1 MTRIQRLT
9 ATCAV
14 AAAALAGAC
23 KDSTAPSATDPST
36 MATTVTSLNANF
48 SQNAVFQSL
57 MALAGAGVLAAPAV
71 LPQLVPAAPG
81 AARAAQRDLLLR
93 LAGGRAPK
101 ATLALF
107 PQNALGKT
115 FQWDTAA
122 GGHYRITDS
131 SLTGAPSQGIRFT
144 LYQVDTATLRPRLPH
159 TTTGYVDL
167 TDVSNAASN
176 GIHLL
181 LRVGQQTAADYT
193 VTEVK
198 TTSSL
203 SLAAA
208 GTLQDVVTSGP
219 QVTFN
224 LSHALTLADSSLRTN
239 YQATANG
246 ATVTMQTAYVG
257 STGNESES
265 VDWLLQKN
273 GSVEVVGVNTPDS
286 TDFQFKLNGTSFAT
300 VRQVGA
306 GPETITGPGG
316 RSLTAGEL
324 LSLVTILEQFAEV
337 YANLSLV
344 FVPTLLFFV

>member
-9 ATCAV
+9 AAAAV
-14 AAAALAGAC
+14 AASALAGAC
-23 KDSTAPSATDPST
+23 KDSTSPSAADPSA

-57 MALAGAGVLAAPAV
+57 MALSTTGVLAAPVALPPLVRGVRGTSPAV
-71 LPQLVPAAPG
+71 
-81 AARAAQRDLLLR
+81 QRNLLLG
-93 LAGGRAPK
+93 LAERAPT
-101 ATLALF
+101 AILALF
-107 PQNALGKT
+107 PANTLGKT
-115 FQWDTAA
+115 FQWDTAS

-131 SLTGAPSQGIRFT
+131 SVTGAPSQGIRFT
-144 LYQVDTATLRPRLPH
+144 LYQVDTATQRPRLPL

-167 TDVSNAASN
+167 TDVSNAQSN

-203 SLAAA
+203 TLAAT
-208 GTLQDVVTSGP
+208 GNLQDVVTSGP

-224 LSHALTLADSSLRTN
+224 LSHALTLSDSSLRTN
-239 YQATANG
+239 YQASASG
-246 ATVTMQTAYVG
+246 ATVTMQTSLVG
-257 STGNESES
+257 SAGNESES
-265 VDWLLQKN
+265 VDWLIQKN
-273 GSVEVVGVNTPDS
+273 GSVEVAGVNTPDS
-286 TDFQFKLNGTSFAT
+286 TNFQFKLNGSPFAT
-300 VRQVGA
+300 VRQVG
-306 GPETITGPGG
+306 GGQETLTGPGG

-337 YANLSLV
+337 YGNLSLV
-344 FVPTLLFFV
+344 FVPALLFFV

>member
-9 ATCAV
+9 AACAV

-23 KDSTAPSATDPST
+23 KDSTSPSATDPST
-36 MATTVTSLNANF
+36 MATTVTSLNSNF

-57 MALAGAGVLAAPAV
+57 MALSGTGVLAAPAV

-93 LAGGRAPK
+93 LAERAPT
-101 ATLALF
+101 AILALF

-115 FQWDTAA
+115 FQWDTSA

-131 SLTGAPSQGIRFT
+131 SLAGAPSQGIRFT
-144 LYQVDTATLRPRLPH
+144 LYQVDTGTSRPRLPL
-159 TTTGYVDL
+159 TATGYVDL

-203 SLAAA
+203 SLAAT
-208 GTLQDVVTSGP
+208 GYVQNVVTSGP
-219 QVTFN
+219 QVTFT
-224 LSHALTLADSSLRTN
+224 LSHALTLADSSLTTN
-239 YQATANG
+239 YQASASG
-246 ATVTMQTAYVG
+246 ATVTMRTSYTG
-257 STGNESES
+257 SAGNEAES
-265 VDWLLQKN
+265 LDWLLQKN
-273 GSVEVVGVNTPDS
+273 GSVEVAGLNTPDS
-286 TDFQFKLNGTSFAT
+286 TNFQFKLNGTSFAT
-300 VRQVGA
+300 VRQVG
-306 GPETITGPGG
+306 GSPETITGPGG

-337 YANLSLV
+337 YVNLSLV